1 MLPKNLLRKLITIS
15 DLRTQVA
22 AYLYG
27 VTPPDAPSVFE
38 VRCAVLVPQLGT
50 HTGVTLPTALPDHE
64 ALKGL
69 TPLGWAHT
77 QPNEL
82 PQLSPVDVTMHAK
95 TVDASG
101 GAWDPATAGERG
113 GEGWM
118 GMCVCRKFHC
128 LDLLRCVCFAECEE
142 CPASLIPCSLPH
154 YYLLPSRSDCYREL
168 HARLGVPGGLQG
180 HPRGHGVS

>member
-128 LDLLRCVCFAECEE
+128 LDLLRCVCFAECESVLLHSSLAPYPTTI
-142 CPASLIPCSLPH
+142 CYPRAVIVTVSFTPGSVSLAAFKVTPAGM
-154 YYLLPSRSDCYREL
+154 E
-168 HARLGVPGGLQG
+168 
-180 HPRGHGVS
+180 